1 MVYQEPEKELIPM
14 KRLAIAL
21 VLLLGAC
28 ASQPRGITE
37 PLPAPPPAGEPADL
51 VGLTGPQLQAKLG
64 AASFS
69 RRENGSELWRYDSR
83 DCRAFFF
90 LYAEGGTMRVR
101 HVETAPH
108 GKAVA
113 ADPAC
118 LSALRGKPASRTS

>member
-1 MVYQEPEKELIPM
+1 M
-14 KRLAIAL
+14 KRLAIVL

-28 ASQPRGITE
+28 SSQPRGTNE

-51 VGLTGPQLQAKLG
+51 VGLSGPQLQAKLG
-64 AASFS
+64 MASFS

-108 GKAVA
+108 GPTVA
-113 ADPAC
+113 ADPTC